1 MHLHTMCKCM
11 SVSADDDRHALE
23 TAVREYE
30 ALGFDTRRYTNE
42 LAAVHTTLKRLNDAG
57 ELRFVA
63 RLGPHIAAVKRE
75 MDETRCATRTP
86 GRKPS

>member
-1 MHLHTMCKCM
+1 M

-30 ALGFDTRRYTNE
+30 AFGFDTSRYTNE
-42 LAAVHTTLKRLNDAG
+42 LAAGHTTLKRLNDAG

-63 RLGPHIAAVKRE
+63 RFGPHIASVKRGI
-75 MDETRCATRTP
+75 DEPPRATRAP